1 MLADLELVVLP
12 TRAFSVRPGVWF
24 ETCARFGATFTA
36 APSFAYVLAHRV
48 LRRGGS
54 LRLGRMRSMVNGG
67 EPIGVDAVAAVED
80 LERASVVPPGVHR
93 PAYGLAEAILAVTL
107 APADRPVVMEAV
119 AAVAAERSG
128 ARWLPDAAFA
138 RLGGPLPNTRLEIEG
153 RDPGDGI
160 GDVVV
165 HQRRHR
171 SGDPVGR
178 PTASVRIDTG
188 DVGFVVDGELVI
200 CGRSKDVIIVEGE
213 NVPPEVVEHAAE
225 RVGGVRF
232 GGAVAFGE
240 RRRGRE
246 AIVVVAEVRPDAAP
260 GAVRRAIEA
269 AVRDR
274 VGRRPRV
281 ALVAPGELPKTSSG
295 KLRRSACRRLLGDG
309 NLLELDG
316 T

>member
-1 MLADLELVVLP
+1 
-12 TRAFSVRPGVWF
+12 
-24 ETCARFGATFTA
+24 
-36 APSFAYVLAHRV
+36 
-48 LRRGGS
+48 
-54 LRLGRMRSMVNGG
+54 MRSMVNGG

-119 AAVAAERSG
+119 APGRPG
-128 ARWLPDAAFA
+128 GRWLPDAAFA
-138 RLGGPLPNTRLEIEG
+138 RLGAPLPDTRLEIDIREPG
-153 RDPGDGI
+153 DPGDPGDPSDPGGRGAGRGPADGI
-160 GDVVV
+160 GEVVV
-165 HQRRHR
+165 HQGRHR
-171 SGDPVGR
+171 PGDPLGR
-178 PTASVRIDTG
+178 PTGSVRIDTG
-188 DVGFVVDGELVI
+188 DVGFLVDGELVI

-309 NLLELDG
+309 NLLELDE